1 MITLPLSSPAYN
13 FTTALNYFSSLNNN
27 MATADLKAMD
37 QVHLGGNGHGNG
49 NGNDYTDHTTS
60 PQSTTSTNSNSNNS
74 KNGHKVTYED
84 PDADVSLRSS
94 DGRIFKVESYVLKTH
109 R

>member
-1 MITLPLSSPAYN
+1 
-13 FTTALNYFSSLNNN
+13 
-27 MATADLKAMD
+27 MATADLKAMN
-37 QVHLGGNGHGNG
+37 QVHLGGNGVGNG
-49 NGNDYTDHTTS
+49 NNNGYTDQTIS
-60 PQSTTSTNSNSNNS
+60 PQSTTSSTSNS